1 MSILVIVESPAK
13 AKTIKKY
20 LGSGYEVVASM
31 GHVRDLPAAKLSVDV
46 KNGFAPKYAV
56 IKGKEN
62 LVKELKK
69 DVANSEKVFLATD
82 PDREGEA
89 ISWHLATLLDLN
101 LEDKNRVTFNEITK
115 TGIKNGME
123 SPRAVDMNLVNAQ
136 QARRILDRLVGYRL
150 SPFVS
155 QKIRRGLSAGRVQSV
170 AVRMIVDREAEIKA
184 FVPEEYWS
192 IDAKFTAPSRKVFSA
207 SFYGDENGKMKI
219 VSKEQAD
226 EILARLDGASYSVK
240 SLKKGT
246 RKKNP
251 APPFTTSTLQQE
263 ASRKLGFQTQ
273 KTMRTAQELYEGVD
287 VAGIGT
293 TGLITY
299 MRTDS
304 LRISEEARAQAAEVI
319 SSVFGAEY
327 LPEKPR
333 YYKTGANAQDGH
345 EAIRPA
351 TPSLT
356 PERVK
361 DSLTSDQYKLYNLI
375 WKRFMASLMAS
386 CVQDTVKLE
395 IAGADETDAAQGK
408 YCLFTAAGYSIRFD
422 GFTKLYEI
430 SDDTDGKGGS
440 LLPELKVGDNAKLK
454 ELVPSQHFTLPPP
467 RFTEASLVK
476 EFEEKGIGRPST
488 YSTIITTIVKR
499 NYVKR
504 EAKQFVPT
512 ELGEATTKLLK
523 DKFPRIVNVKFTAQ
537 MEDMLDRV
545 DSGEVNYVEVL
556 DDFYSD
562 FEKSLDKAKAE
573 MKDVKIQLEEDIT
586 DIPCEKCGR
595 MMVIKTGR
603 YGRFLA
609 CPGYPECK
617 NAKPLILETNA
628 LCPKCG
634 AKVIERKTKKGY
646 TFYGCSNWPKCDF
659 MSWDKPTGENCPKCG
674 KSLFKKKGGMTVC
687 LNEGCGYERK
697 DSKKGKK
704 SDE

>member
-56 IKGKEN
+56 IKGKET

-395 IAGADETDAAQGK
+395 IAGADETDSAQGK

-562 FEKSLDKAKAE
+562 FEKSLDKAKTE